1 MTHTKIGNEQIC
13 TMLYGS
19 FLLLFICFFFWM
31 HVCMCQRISFAM
43 ELVVMID
50 DNRVWGENQLF
61 RLIKIVFVNGD
72 VRHMT
77 RSSSNE
83 QIAYTFANAQH
94 QQQQQRHQHK
104 LCLNLNSLI
113 SNEMCEWKRSFSNTV
128 YILLTVHRVSLY
140 LCVLCYEFFLKKSF
154 GTLSSNYVSSV
165 LALIANQCIE
175 LSSNSSSSSNHNSI
189 REQSIVGPAVRFSWP
204 KS

>member
-1 MTHTKIGNEQIC
+1 MYACVCVCVCSLLAAGCLSHLHKGKSAIC
-13 TMLYGS
+13 RVFGKWHIQKLGTNKFAQCS
-19 FLLLFICFFFWM
+19 TARFCFCLFVFFFWM

-140 LCVLCYEFFLKKSF
+140 LCVLCW
-154 GTLSSNYVSSV
+154 
-165 LALIANQCIE
+165 I
-175 LSSNSSSSSNHNSI
+175 
-189 REQSIVGPAVRFSWP
+189 FSEEIIWY
-204 KS
+204 S